1 MKLHVLE
8 DFYNHH
14 LTCMR
19 AMAASHIRGSISHS
33 HFTDNWRHHGIG
45 VLQSYI
51 RENPPAGPEI
61 RLHVWHPALVR
72 PGIAESGNVHD
83 HRFDLV
89 STVLVGELHETV
101 YRQHQGSL
109 EMDAWSVENARS
121 AGPERL
127 FDGAHAHLERLTVGE
142 HSEIHKAGTTYGLAR
157 GVFHRTCVNDLAVT
171 ICAMHDKRGQ
181 ARILTPAGREPV
193 HAFGEEWLKTLDL
206 LRILFAA
213 ATALEAVR
221 TESF

>member
-1 MKLHVLE
+1 MTLQHAVNGHQLAC
-8 DFYNHH
+8 
-14 LTCMR
+14 LR
-19 AMAASHIRGSISHS
+19 ALASLHIRGSVA
-33 HFTDNWRHHGIG
+33 HFADTWRHHGIG

-89 STVLVGELHETV
+89 STVLIGELHETV
-101 YRQHQGSL
+101 YRQHQGEL

-127 FDGAHAHLERLTVGE
+127 FDGAHVHLGRLTVGE
-142 HSEIHKAGTTYGLAR
+142 HSEIHKTGTTYGLAR

-181 ARILTPAGREPV
+181 ARILTPAGMEPV
-193 HAFGEEWLKTLDL
+193 HAFGEEWLKTVDL
-206 LRILFAA
+206 LRILLDA
-213 ATALEAVR
+213 ATALEAAH